1 VSSPATVILS
11 TSAFLAIASIVGFL
25 VYVVVKYSPIVGRI
39 FEEKPM
45 FLPLRVAPV
54 DGGEEVRF
62 RTSDGLSMVGTYLK
76 ARTAFRS
83 GVVVFCHEYLSDR
96 WSVLPYADHLR
107 DQGFDLFAFDFRNH
121 GESHC
126 DPRYL
131 PLQWVT
137 EHEVLDLEAALSYLR
152 TRPDAD
158 PAGVG
163 LFGVSRGGGTAL
175 CVAGRDPSV
184 WGVVTD
190 GAFPTRGTMLAYILR
205 WAEIYVGNPVFWKAM
220 PKAVFEFLG
229 WYARLKT
236 QMKLHCRYANVER
249 GAAHLA
255 PRPWLSIHGQK
266 DAYIGVDIAR
276 GLFDRAG
283 EPKELWIVEGAK
295 HNRCREKDPSAY
307 VARVSDFVRRF
318 APRRQPDAPPEG
330 RVEVVEMAPASFADV
345 PAPIDLGVA
354 VAG

>member
-1 VSSPATVILS
+1 VSSPATIILS

-25 VYVVVKYSPIVGRI
+25 IYVVVKYSPIVGRI

-76 ARTAFRS
+76 ARTVFRT

-96 WSVLPYADHLR
+96 WSVVPYADHLR

-126 DPRYL
+126 DPRYI

-190 GAFPTRGTMLAYILR
+190 GAFPTRGTMLSYIIR

-220 PKAVFEFLG
+220 PVCVFEFLG
-229 WYARLKT
+229 WAARFRT
-236 QMKLHCRYANVER
+236 QIKLHCRYADVER
-249 GAAHLA
+249 GAARLA
-255 PRPWLSIHGQK
+255 PRPWLAIHGQK

-276 GLFDRAG
+276 ALFARAG

-295 HNRCREKDPSAY
+295 HNRCREKDPAAY
-307 VARVSDFVRRF
+307 SERVSSFVRRF
-318 APRRQPDAPPEG
+318 APRDLP
-330 RVEVVEMAPASFADV
+330 APAPARASDV
-345 PAPIDLGVA
+345 TPAPFDDIPARPDLSVA
-354 VAG
+354 VTN

>member
-1 VSSPATVILS
+1 VSSPASAIVLTS
-11 TSAFLAIASIVGFL
+11 TLVALASIVGFL
-25 VYVVVKYSPIVGRI
+25 TYVVARYSPIVGRI

-45 FLPLRVAPV
+45 FLPLRVAPFE
-54 DGGEEVRF
+54 GGEDVRF
-62 RTSDGLSMVGTYLK
+62 RTRDGLELAGTYFP
-76 ARTAFRS
+76 ARAAQRS
-83 GVVVFCHEYLSDR
+83 GVVVFCHEYLSNR

-107 DQGFDLFAFDFRNH
+107 DRGFDLFSFDFRSH
-121 GESHC
+121 GESPS
-126 DPRYL
+126 DPDYS

-137 EHEVLDLEAALSYLR
+137 DHEILDLEAALAYLR

-175 CVAGRDPSV
+175 CVASRDPRV

-220 PKAVFEFLG
+220 PSCVFEFLG
-229 WYARLKT
+229 WFTRLKT
-236 QMKLHCRYANVER
+236 QMKLHCRYADVER
-249 GAAHLA
+249 GAARLA

-276 GLFDRAG
+276 GLFERAG

-295 HNRCREKDPSAY
+295 HNRCREKDPVAY
-307 VARVSDFVRRF
+307 LGRISSFVGRF
-318 APRRQPDAPPEG
+318 APRRQAEAAPQGRSPE
-330 RVEVVEMAPASFADV
+330 R
-345 PAPIDLGVA
+345 APIPFESTPVRSEMGVP